1 MTTIGLNYD
10 RNSKKERK
18 EKGCCLA
25 SSISNVRMSVQARH
39 CIHHCMHH
47 NVRMYQGSKRLN
59 VDGVAS
65 FC

>member
-1 MTTIGLNYD
+1 MTTIGLKYD
-10 RNSKKERK
+10 WNSKKERK

-47 NVRMYQGSKRLN
+47 NVRMY
-59 VDGVAS
+59 
-65 FC
+65 